1 VVANA
6 LQGSEITNGSSA
18 DSPTIDTPAKDG
30 QLQDPANT
38 DDSNSGLE
46 EDSDHVDTEDDVLI
60 DEPEATPTNDKPRAR
75 KASGTHPHVLVTPR
89 KRHVVPSLVTALLAE
104 PINMAQMEGSFPCSL

>member
-46 EDSDHVDTEDDVLI
+46 EDSNHVDTED
-60 DEPEATPTNDKPRAR
+60 R
-75 KASGTHPHVLVTPR
+75 
-89 KRHVVPSLVTALLAE
+89 
-104 PINMAQMEGSFPCSL
+104 